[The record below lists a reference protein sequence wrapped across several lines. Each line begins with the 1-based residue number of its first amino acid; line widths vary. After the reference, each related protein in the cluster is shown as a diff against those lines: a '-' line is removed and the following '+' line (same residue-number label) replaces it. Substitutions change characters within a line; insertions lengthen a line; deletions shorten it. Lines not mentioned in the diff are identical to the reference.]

1 MYNYY
6 WSLQLCSAIQGK
18 MLKKAAAHY
27 LFQNEFKLSRIQK
40 QLEKDPGI
48 VPWVC

>member
-1 MYNYY
+1 
-6 WSLQLCSAIQGK
+6 
-18 MLKKAAAHY
+18 MLKKAAARY
-27 LFQNEFKLSRIQK
+27 LFQNKFKLSCIQK